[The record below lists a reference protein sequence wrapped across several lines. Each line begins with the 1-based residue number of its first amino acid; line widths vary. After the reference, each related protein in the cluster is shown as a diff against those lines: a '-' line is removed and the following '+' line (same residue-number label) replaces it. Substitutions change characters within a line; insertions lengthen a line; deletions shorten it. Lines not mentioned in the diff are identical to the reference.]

1 MPGPCFR
8 IPPAPATSRE
18 RLAMLKAIFWDNDGI
33 LVDTE
38 HLYYQACRE
47 TLHRVGIEL
56 SLRDFVRLTLDLG
69 YSPVVLAEQLGFSD
83 AETAALRDEKN
94 RRYAELLQNGAEPM
108 AGALETLAALHGKVV
123 MGIVTSSRKEHFD
136 LIHRKNGLL
145 SYFDFVLTR
154 EDYRHSKP
162 NPEPYLKAL
171 TRSKLAPAECLVVE
185 DTRRGLQAA
194 RDAGLRCIVVPNR
207 LASDGDF
214 PGAYRILPDLDGVRE
229 FLLKEEFP
237 GVSLPFAARS

>member
-1 MPGPCFR
+1 
-8 IPPAPATSRE
+8 
-18 RLAMLKAIFWDNDGI
+18 MLKAIFWDNDGI

-56 SLRDFVRLTLDLG
+56 SLPDFVHMTLDLG
-69 YSPVVLAEQLGFSD
+69 RSPVVLAEQRGFSA

-108 AGALETLAALHGKVV
+108 AGALETLAALRGKVA
-123 MGIVTSSRKEHFD
+123 MGIVTSSRKDHFD

-145 SYFDFVLTR
+145 SYFDFILTR
-154 EDYRHSKP
+154 EDYCRSKP

-171 TRSKLAPAECLVVE
+171 TRSKLAPAECLVIE

-207 LASDGDF
+207 LAPDGDF
-214 PGAYRILPDLDGVRE
+214 PGAYRILPDLDHVRD
-229 FLLKEEFP
+229 FLLKEELP
-237 GVSLPFAARS
+237 GESWPFAARY